1 MPSYKWIYRAGQY
14 LAGIFAAGV
23 WRGKGM
29 TIVPPIASHF
39 LVLEGPSQETIVLSI
54 DHSIEIA
61 DWATWEDD
69 DGIIWEDGYVR
80 IWEDYV
86 VADPV
91 FYDLEGPSQEI
102 LVLEAPAYD

>member
-39 LVLEGPSQETIVLSI
+39 LVLEGPSLKTIILEGPAI
-54 DHSIEIA
+54 DTVI
-61 DWATWEDD
+61 
-69 DGIIWEDGYVR
+69 
-80 IWEDYV
+80 
-86 VADPV
+86 
-91 FYDLEGPSQEI
+91 LEGPSLETI
-102 LVLEAPAYD
+102 SLEAPEWA